1 MRVQTTGQV
10 PAAEVLQT
18 ASTNVGQVCDH
29 LSSVFTTAMQEF
41 EAKEKMRSRDT
52 AKDGGSQRKF
62 DSMQGSTGTDE
73 MNE

>member
-1 MRVQTTGQV
+1 
-10 PAAEVLQT
+10 
-18 ASTNVGQVCDH
+18 
-29 LSSVFTTAMQEF
+29 MQEF